1 MNVDA
6 ALASAEV
13 KDAEGKP
20 VRLGTLWS
28 DKPAVVI
35 WVRHFG

>member
-6 ALASAEV
+6 ALAAAEV